1 MFASY
6 ERRVLEGDRSTT
18 ILHNFIAGIVFEHSK
33 NRSLR
38 TTHIVQGHV
47 KTFLSNKIK
56 VLESC
61 EMHSATEIARRK
73 QIVKDFHELKT
84 EIMGL
89 LEMNPVQIEML
100 DTQTIIQ
107 VTVYNILYTV
117 NSIRYTALLCQLKAK
132 QNC

>member
-1 MFASY
+1 
-6 ERRVLEGDRSTT
+6 
-18 ILHNFIAGIVFEHSK
+18 
-33 NRSLR
+33 
-38 TTHIVQGHV
+38 
-47 KTFLSNKIK
+47 
-56 VLESC
+56 
-61 EMHSATEIARRK
+61 MHSATEIARRK

-117 NSIRYTALLCQLKAK
+117 YSIRYTALLRQPKAK
-132 QNC
+132 QHC